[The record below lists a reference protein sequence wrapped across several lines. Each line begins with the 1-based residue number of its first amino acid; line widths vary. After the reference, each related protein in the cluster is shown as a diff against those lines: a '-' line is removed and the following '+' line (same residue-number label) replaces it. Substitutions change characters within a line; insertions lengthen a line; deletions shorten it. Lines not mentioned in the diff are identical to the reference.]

1 MWGLTSQSGRGGG
14 GVHVCVHV
22 CPCGTC
28 VHVCVS
34 MCVCPRVHV
43 CASMCVH
50 MCVQRLGSSG
60 EQVHTWLLPPPTH
73 TVTGHGEA
81 MGGTLTRM

>member
-1 MWGLTSQSGRGGG
+1 MWGLTSQSGRGP
-14 GVHVCVHV
+14 HMYA
-22 CPCGTC
+22 
-28 VHVCVS
+28 CVS
-34 MCVCPRVHV
+34 MCVCPHVYCVCIHV
-43 CASMCVH
+43 CSRVCA
-50 MCVQRLGSSG
+50 RTRSSG